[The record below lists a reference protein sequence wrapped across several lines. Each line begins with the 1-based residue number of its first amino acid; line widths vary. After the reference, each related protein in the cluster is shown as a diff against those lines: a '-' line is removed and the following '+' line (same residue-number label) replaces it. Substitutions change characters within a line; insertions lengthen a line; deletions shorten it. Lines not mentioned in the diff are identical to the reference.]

1 MREKECKRGEEGHS
15 SQAGIIVTS
24 VIVSSTMWQAADQPK
39 PFDSLALSLS
49 FFFSNINST
58 IYFQAYAAPVISL
71 APFLSRSLTQQIAI
85 V

>member
-49 FFFSNINST
+49 LFFLKI
-58 IYFQAYAAPVISL
+58 
-71 APFLSRSLTQQIAI
+71 
-85 V
+85 